1 MLDELKVKLST
12 RFMRNIVS
20 KLLAK
25 AIYKKT
31 GYKVN
36 IQLKELDI
44 SVVDGETKINTN
56 LEVNIDSNEFMK
68 IIKSAGLDW
77 AERLFSFFSFREIY
91 KVYYEKQLSSVGRA
105 TA

>member
-12 RFMRNIVS
+12 KFMRNIVS

-44 SVVDGETKINTN
+44 SVVDGEAKINTN
-56 LEVNIDSNEFMK
+56 LEVCIDNNEFMK
-68 IIKSAGLDW
+68 IIKSAGLD
-77 AERLFSFFSFREIY
+77 
-91 KVYYEKQLSSVGRA
+91 
-105 TA
+105 